1 MDKESEFGAM
11 SSYSDEDISSDMSV
25 LKRLLRKVENG
36 KHSILYGPPGTGKT
50 RLVQLLK
57 DELGSRL
64 GTVNFVQ
71 FHPQFSYQEFIEG
84 YAVKNGVFDYKEGV
98 FLKFLKKLSKV
109 PAKKINLFVIDEI
122 NRADISSVFGELL
135 TLLDDSGDK
144 NVVLPTSGK
153 ELHITSKFVI
163 VGTMNSADKN
173 IAIMD
178 FALRRRFDFLFMGPD
193 YAGMNDWLLSLNWK
207 VTEFDVDAY
216 VLFAR
221 KLNHRIA
228 TNPILGKNMTLGQ
241 ALFVPPKLSK
251 ERVDLEDL
259 FEMIADKVIPQIESY
274 LGTGNQKDLA
284 NLLSPEI
291 REKVTMGEPLGP
303 ADLVNLVNSIVPSNE

>member
-1 MDKESEFGAM
+1 
-11 SSYSDEDISSDMSV
+11 
-25 LKRLLRKVENG
+25 
-36 KHSILYGPPGTGKT
+36 
-50 RLVQLLK
+50 
-57 DELGSRL
+57 
-64 GTVNFVQ
+64 
-71 FHPQFSYQEFIEG
+71 
-84 YAVKNGVFDYKEGV
+84 
-98 FLKFLKKLSKV
+98 
-109 PAKKINLFVIDEI
+109 
-122 NRADISSVFGELL
+122 
-135 TLLDDSGDK
+135 
-144 NVVLPTSGK
+144 
-153 ELHITSKFVI
+153 
-163 VGTMNSADKN
+163 MNSADKN